1 MGEHLSSF
9 KVFPRYYGPYIVVRR
24 NLGGAYILSE
34 LNGAIHSQPYAAFRL
49 ISYIQRDSSILRDE
63 NSNSVETQD

>member
-1 MGEHLSSF
+1 MEEHLSSF

-49 ISYIQRDSSILRDE
+49 ISYIQRNSSILRDE